1 MTGKNATP
9 LIGWHP
15 RPDLVARLKAE
26 VKRRG
31 GKRGVQSAIL
41 DEALD
46 QHLPGADDEGL
57 ARDPSSLETR
67 ESER

>member
-1 MTGKNATP
+1 MVGKNSTP

-15 RPDLVARLKAE
+15 RAELVARLRAE

-46 QHLPGADDEGL
+46 QHLPAADDEGT
-57 ARDPSSLETR
+57 PEK
-67 ESER
+67 EGEH